1 MVAHL
6 DDEVMKEFVAFARY
20 VVSGSPETGHIYKA
34 MQEAD
39 KDKEKGGFKGRL
51 PKFSIANEAAAW
63 EHIKKAADA
72 ALKKYPT
79 SL

>member
-1 MVAHL
+1 M
-6 DDEVMKEFVAFARY
+6 EEFLAFARY
-20 VVSGSPETGHIYKA
+20 IVSGRAETAHIYRA

-39 KDKEKGGFKGRL
+39 KDKEKGGGFKGYM
-51 PKFSIANEAAAW
+51 PKFSMANEAAAW

-72 ALKKYPT
+72 ALTKYPT